1 MENNKKGFPSNLKV
15 TSANDAAALRPFV
28 SLSPMERERI
38 LTQLNTIGSKRE
50 IKNSNS
56 LLKDP
61 VSGRMETL

>member
-1 MENNKKGFPSNLKV
+1 MDNNKKGFPSNLKV
-15 TSANDAAALRPFV
+15 TSANDAALRPFV

-56 LLKDP
+56 MLKDP

>member
-15 TSANDAAALRPFV
+15 TSANDAALRPFV

-56 LLKDP
+56 MLKDP